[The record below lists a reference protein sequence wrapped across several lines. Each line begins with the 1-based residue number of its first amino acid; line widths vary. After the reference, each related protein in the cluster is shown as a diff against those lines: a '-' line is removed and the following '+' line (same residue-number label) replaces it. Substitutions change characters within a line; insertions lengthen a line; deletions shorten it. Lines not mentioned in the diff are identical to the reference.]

1 MVEPRER
8 SNAVRGKLGG
18 RKSAVIEYSII
29 WRVPDDHEWSIEWD
43 DALHNMMGFERL
55 GLGWHWTGSC
65 NLAPLAKAIA
75 GGSPMPE
82 TIRRYLATLLDPPP
96 KWRGPSLKVKAPK
109 KRTLVQAMRKI
120 GEMWVIRQEFEAL
133 RARYPKKE
141 ALVEELM
148 NKYGKARSEINE
160 IVRLTDAELLSSVEL
175 TMGAR
180 IVGRK

>member
-1 MVEPRER
+1 MNIR
-8 SNAVRGKLGG
+8 SFGMSRMTMNGPSNG
-18 RKSAVIEYSII
+18 
-29 WRVPDDHEWSIEWD
+29 
-43 DALHNMMGFERL
+43 MM
-55 GLGWHWTGSC
+55 
-65 NLAPLAKAIA
+65 
-75 GGSPMPE
+75 
-82 TIRRYLATLLDPPP
+82 
-96 KWRGPSLKVKAPK
+96 RGPSLKVKAPK